1 MSSEVNFSD
10 VQGLVRFGYGWM
22 EEATY
27 FLMRVKDA
35 EAARFWLR
43 AAPITSAVKPP
54 SLPSTAVQVA
64 FTAPGLR
71 ALGVSDSIINA
82 FSHEF
87 VSGMAESSRS
97 RRLGDVQ
104 KNAPSEWEWGGYP
117 NDPEH
122 ENDPKAQEKMPHLV
136 VMFFAKKGLL
146 GDFVRSSTEGTWNE
160 AFAQVRKLET
170 SNLDGFE
177 PFGFKDGISQPEID
191 WKQERNMLAGQID
204 YGNIVALGEF
214 LLGYRNEYGKYTDR
228 PLVDADTSSVGL
240 LPAEDAPEK
249 RDVGRNGTYLV
260 MRDLRQDVQRFWQF
274 VGEQAGGDLA
284 GAEKLAAAMVGRT
297 KEGDP
302 LVPIQQD
309 PIPGIGPNPDQIR
322 QNRFTYDGDPKG
334 GRCPF
339 GAHVRRANP
348 RNTDFPG
355 RPNGLLAKVI
365 TMLGFGPKG
374 FRDDLMSS
382 VRYHRILR
390 RGREYGPCISPA
402 KAMAPGSAGRTA
414 EWPAL
419 HLPQC
424 KHFAAIRVSA
434 ERVDCEYEVLRH
446 DGRERSTAWRSPG
459 DPGLPGYQRFQ
470 HASRWW
476 SAAPCFRTTAICHR
490 AGRRLLL
497 SPKSARFALL
507 RKSARFLVQAL
518 RTFDPGA
525 LA

>member
-71 ALGVSDSIINA
+71 ALGVSKSIINA
-82 FSHEF
+82 FSNEF

-104 KNAPSEWEWGGYP
+104 ENAPSKWEWGGYP
-117 NDPEH
+117 NDQEDK
-122 ENDPKAQEKMPHLV
+122 NDPKAREKTPHLV

-146 GDFVRSSTEGTWNE
+146 EDFVRSSTEGAWNE
-160 AFAQVRKLET
+160 AFAKVRKLKT

-191 WKQERNMLAGQID
+191 WKQERNMLAGQLD

-228 PLVDADTSSVGL
+228 PLVDADTSSAGL

-260 MRDLRQDVQRFWQF
+260 MRDLRQDVLRFWQF

-284 GAEKLAAAMVGRT
+284 EAEKLAAAMVGRT
-297 KEGDP
+297 KEGYP

-309 PIPGIGPNPDQIR
+309 PIPGVGPKPDEIR

-334 GRCPF
+334 VRCPF
-339 GAHVRRANP
+339 GAHVRRTNP
-348 RNTDFPG
+348 RNADFPG

-390 RGREYGPCISPA
+390 RGREYGRCISPA
-402 KAMAPGSAGRTA
+402 KAMSPEAHDEPPSGLHFICLNASILRQFEFLQNAWIASTKFSGMTGESDPLLGDRQAIPGCPVTSDFNMPQDGGLRRRVS
-414 EWPAL
+414 E
-419 HLPQC
+419 LPQ
-424 KHFAAIRVSA
+424 FVT
-434 ERVDCEYEVLRH
+434 VQGGEYFFLPSLR
-446 DGRERSTAWRSPG
+446 
-459 DPGLPGYQRFQ
+459 
-470 HASRWW
+470 
-476 SAAPCFRTTAICHR
+476 
-490 AGRRLLL
+490 
-497 SPKSARFALL
+497 
-507 RKSARFLVQAL
+507 AL
-518 RTFDPGA
+518 RYFARAQDT
-525 LA
+525 

>member
-43 AAPITSAVKPP
+43 AAPITSAMKPL
-54 SLPSTAVQVA
+54 SMPSTAVQVA
-64 FTAPGLR
+64 FTASGLR

-97 RRLGDVQ
+97 RRLGDVE

-117 NDPEH
+117 NDPNY

-146 GDFVRSSTEGTWNE
+146 GDLVRSSTEGTWNE
-160 AFAQVRKLET
+160 AFAKVRKLET

-191 WKQERNMLAGQID
+191 WKQERNMLAGQVD

-228 PLVDADTSSVGL
+228 PLVDADTSSIGL

-260 MRDLRQDVQRFWQF
+260 MRDLRQDVQGFWQY

-297 KEGDP
+297 KEGYP
-302 LVPIQQD
+302 LVPIQPD
-309 PIPGIGPNPDQIR
+309 PIPGIGQNPDQIR

-334 GRCPF
+334 VRCPF
-339 GAHVRRANP
+339 GAHVRRTNP

-374 FRDDLMSS
+374 FREDLVSS

-390 RGREYGPCISPA
+390 RGREYGPWISPA
-402 KAMAPGSAGRTA
+402 KAMAQAALDEPPSGLHFICLNASILRQFEFLQNAWIVSTKFSGMTGESDPLLGDRRAIPGCPVTSDFNMPQVGGLRRRVSG
-414 EWPAL
+414 
-419 HLPQC
+419 LPQ
-424 KHFAAIRVSA
+424 FVTVQGGAYFFLPS
-434 ERVDCEYEVLRH
+434 LR
-446 DGRERSTAWRSPG
+446 
-459 DPGLPGYQRFQ
+459 
-470 HASRWW
+470 
-476 SAAPCFRTTAICHR
+476 
-490 AGRRLLL
+490 
-497 SPKSARFALL
+497 
-507 RKSARFLVQAL
+507 AL
-518 RTFDPGA
+518 RYFARAQDT
-525 LA
+525 